1 MLMGQC
7 AVKTR
12 SWMPASL
19 ELRGLILVL
28 LVVISI
34 GLPGFLAYRTVAADQ
49 QRRAGSNAE
58 ALLAVALRAYL
69 ESAARASPDY
79 DQWIVRL
86 AEQEQRVCWAGIF
99 TNEQE
104 GLEFRRR
111 TNLRREEIVAQIPFD
126 APEPK
131 LSPLSIGRAASRRF
145 MLLTVPQPES
155 GVVLAAV
162 VDLGRNSLSNTPL
175 IIAGLVGA
183 ALAGLALALAWFH
196 LAIQRPIQS
205 LNRWVTTVQQG
216 LSQAALD
223 HGLPDEFQGLVSSVK
238 ATQRELQKWQI
249 EANQLR
255 YSLDVQLD
263 AKTKGM
269 TRQLSRAEREAD
281 TDPLT
286 KLYNRRALER
296 ELPLLFDDSQQ
307 NTSREL
313 TAVWFDVDHF
323 KQLNDTL
330 GHQAGDELLT
340 FIGQL
345 LTTTIRKSTDLAVR
359 YGGDEFVLILPDT
372 SATTAIAISERIRRL
387 FLQRSRLL
395 DTVSPRPTISAG
407 VASMREHGIQSWQ
420 ALLERA
426 DEAMYVAK
434 QNSRG
439 VATVPHKT

>member
-1 MLMGQC
+1 MQPRL
-7 AVKTR
+7 AKTR

-19 ELRGLILVL
+19 EWRGLILVL

-34 GLPGFLAYRTVAADQ
+34 GLPGFLAYRTVAANR
-49 QRRAGSNAE
+49 QRRTGSNVE

-69 ESAARASPDY
+69 ESAADTSPDY

-111 TNLRREEIVAQIPFD
+111 TNLRRDEIAAQIPFG

-131 LSPLSIGRAASRRF
+131 LSPLSIGRVASQRF
-145 MLLTVPQPES
+145 ILLTVPQPES
-155 GVVLAAV
+155 GAVLAAV
-162 VDLGRNSLSNTPL
+162 VDLGQNSHSNTPL
-175 IIAGLVGA
+175 IIAGLVGVA
-183 ALAGLALALAWFH
+183 MAGLALALAWFH
-196 LAIQRPIQS
+196 FAIQHPIQS

-216 LSQAALD
+216 LSQATLD
-223 HGLPDEFQGLVSSVK
+223 HSLPDEFQGLVRSVK
-238 ATQRELQKWQI
+238 ATQLDLKKWQI

-255 YSLDVQLD
+255 YSLDAQLD

-286 KLYNRRALER
+286 KLHNRRALER
-296 ELPLLFDDSQQ
+296 ELPLLFEDSQR

-313 TAVWFDVDHF
+313 TAVWLDIDHF
-323 KQLNDTL
+323 KKINDTL
-330 GHQAGDELLT
+330 GHPAGDELLI

-372 SATTAIAISERIRRL
+372 SLAAAIEIANRIRSL

-395 DTVSPRPTISAG
+395 DTVSPRPSISAG
-407 VASMREHGIQSWQ
+407 IASTRERRIESWQ

-434 QNSRG
+434 QNDRG
-439 VATVPHKT
+439 VASVPHKL